1 MAYVRMAFGRMA
13 FGRMAFGYMAFG
25 RMTLGRMASQSP
37 NSLTKH
43 NEYRI
48 NYLVNDIN

>member
-1 MAYVRMAFGRMA
+1 MTFVTMVFVRMAFGRMA
-13 FGRMAFGYMAFG
+13 LG

-48 NYLVNDIN
+48 NYLLNDNH